1 MDDTAESSPENS
13 AATTD
18 GTFAYATSGSTGHLS
33 GRPELTCYAPS
44 DRGLPEITFI
54 DFRFPV
60 GGWST
65 HAVTGLEVA
74 VSTQPAGAHHAVDY
88 EIAARLS
95 EREGL
100 LVRRPGLTGTTRW
113 VGPYAG
119 RVLSFSAA
127 AVERLAEAPVGKI
140 AFAADGRDLRACRS
154 TCHILDALACAHRDD
169 PSPDPLLIESLHL
182 AVLRSVV
189 AARAPGRSAAP
200 DLSASQ
206 AGRACAYIREHLDRE
221 ITVSALAGIV
231 GLSEGYFIRAF
242 RQTTGVTPYQY
253 IMRERVGRAE
263 ALIRSGAGSMA
274 EVAAR
279 SGFTSAGAMSRTF
292 RKLVGRSPTGRTAG
306 RRA

>member
-1 MDDTAESSPENS
+1 MDSTAESLSE
-13 AATTD
+13 TI
-18 GTFAYATSGSTGHLS
+18 AYATSGSSGHLS
-33 GRPELTCYAPS
+33 DRPELTCYAPS
-44 DRGLPEITFI
+44 ARGRPEITFI
-54 DFRFPV
+54 DFRFAD

-74 VSTQPAGAHHAVDY
+74 ASTQPAGADHAVDY

-100 LVRRPGLTGTTRW
+100 LVRRPGLNGTTRW
-113 VGPYAG
+113 VGPYSG

-127 AVERLAEAPVGKI
+127 AVERLADAPIGRI
-140 AFAADGRDLRACRS
+140 AFATDGSDLRVCRS
-154 TCHILDALACAHRDD
+154 TCHILSALSCVHQDD

-182 AVLRSVV
+182 AVLRSVI
-189 AARAPGRSAAP
+189 AIRAPGRSADP
-200 DLSASQ
+200 DLSVSQ
-206 AGRACAYIREHLDRE
+206 AGRACAYIREHLDQE

-253 IMRERVGRAE
+253 IMRERVDRAE

-279 SGFTSAGAMSRTF
+279 SGFTSASAMSRTF

>member
-1 MDDTAESSPENS
+1 MDSTAESS
-13 AATTD
+13 AATTAE
-18 GTFAYATSGSTGHLS
+18 TIAYATSGSTGHLS

-44 DRGLPEITFI
+44 DRGLPEVAFI
-54 DFRFPV
+54 DFRFPT

-74 VSTQPAGAHHAVDY
+74 ASTQPAGAHHAVDY

-100 LVRRPGLTGTTRW
+100 LVRRPGLNGTTRW
-113 VGPYAG
+113 AGPYAG

-127 AVERLAEAPVGKI
+127 AVERLAEAPIGKI

-154 TCHILDALACAHRDD
+154 TWHILDALACAHRDD
-169 PSPDPLLIESLHL
+169 PSPDALLIESLHL
-182 AVLRSVV
+182 AILRSVV

-279 SGFTSAGAMSRTF
+279 SGFTSASAMSRTF

>member
-1 MDDTAESSPENS
+1 MDSTPE
-13 AATTD
+13 TIT
-18 GTFAYATSGSTGHLS
+18 YATSGSSGHLS
-33 GRPELTCYAPS
+33 GRPELTCCAPG

-54 DFRFPV
+54 DFRFAT

-65 HAVTGLEVA
+65 HAVSGLEVA
-74 VSTQPAGAHHAVDY
+74 ASTQPAGAHHEVDY

-95 EREGL
+95 DREGL
-100 LVRRPGLTGTTRW
+100 LVRRPGLHGTTRW
-113 VGPYAG
+113 DGPYTG
-119 RVLSFSAA
+119 RVLSFSAV
-127 AVERLAEAPVGKI
+127 AVERLAEAPIGKI
-140 AFAADGRDLRACRS
+140 AFATDGRDLRACRS
-154 TCHILDALACAHRDD
+154 TCHILSALSYAHRDD

-182 AVLRSVV
+182 AVLRSVIAV
-189 AARAPGRSAAP
+189 RTAGRSAGP

-242 RQTTGVTPYQY
+242 RQSTGVTPYQY